1 MCLCR
6 LTSLELVLVMITSD
20 FNYSAEQLEQMGFYV
35 KRVGMALWLFLVF
48 YPKLLRGILSS
59 SECSG
64 GDTQR
69 WREDSTCSNEIYLN
83 FLHSKAVGRAT
94 M

>member
-20 FNYSAEQLEQMGFYV
+20 FNYSAEQLEHMGFCV
-35 KRVGMALWLFLVF
+35 KRVGMTLWLFLVF

-59 SECSG
+59 SECSD

-69 WREDSTCSNEIYLN
+69 W
-83 FLHSKAVGRAT
+83 
-94 M
+94 